1 MIKLKCLPGKHLY
14 LCKTTN
20 IKNFM
25 KQKNLSFDYIRGL
38 VDGEGTFT
46 FCTATSWNKN
56 KKVKVPAFQLRMH
69 IRDKELIE
77 AVRDFLGL
85 KNKVY
90 TYHYPGKDG
99 AKRGSQAML
108 IVREFNNL
116 KDIIIPLF
124 YKNLIGHKN
133 EQFIEWLEKIG
144 SDPDV
149 SDGFKSLY
157 RLYKWGVYDK
167 NPKFTQKFL

>member
-1 MIKLKCLPGKHLY
+1 
-14 LCKTTN
+14 
-20 IKNFM
+20 M
-25 KQKNLSFDYIRGL
+25 KQKKLSFDYIRGL

-46 FCTATSWNKN
+46 FCTVTGWNKN
-56 KKVKVPAFQLRMH
+56 KKAKVPAFQLRMH

-77 AVRDFLGL
+77 AIRDFLGL

-90 TYHYPGKDG
+90 VYYYPGKDG
-99 AKRGSQAML
+99 TNRGPQAML

-116 KDIIIPLF
+116 KDIIIPMF

-133 EQFIEWLEKIG
+133 KQFMEWLEKIG

-149 SDGFKSLY
+149 SDRFKSLY
-157 RLYKWGVYDK
+157 RLYKWGMYD
-167 NPKFTQKFL
+167 NYPKFTEKFKD